1 MFRNV
6 SFYLLLAIML
16 GSQAGF
22 AQSTEGRRLEDCI
35 NYALENNPQIRIA
48 QLQVADANWR
58 IKENKGTGLPQ
69 VSAGISY
76 QYFIQRP
83 GIPASALGFGTSDEK
98 IAFNAFHS
106 LTPSISLNQLFFSNS
121 YRLATKAADYYRV
134 YVNEQLN
141 VTRRTVRNQVI
152 DAYLPALLITENLA
166 ILDKN
171 IANLEKL
178 LAETRAIQQAGFA
191 EQLDVDRLELSL
203 TTLRSERDNLV
214 RQQEMVVN
222 GLKMTMGMPVSE
234 PLALSDNLN
243 QLLANYGSA
252 DLTSELNPQNRPEYV
267 QLRRGRDLGQIQVDL
282 ESKPWMPTVAGF
294 IQYQPGYQG
303 GFGDDTKWFFIPA
316 AVTGISVSMNLWDSG
331 VSKARKQKA
340 MIGIQTIDEQEK
352 LLLNGMQLELANARK
367 QYLNA
372 QERVGNQQKNV
383 ALAQRIY
390 DTTQTK
396 YKAGI
401 GSSLELVSAEQSLY
415 SAQQALMSAQYDLL
429 TAKVAVQKALGTA
442 N

>member
-1 MFRNV
+1 M
-6 SFYLLLAIML
+6 
-16 GSQAGF
+16 
-22 AQSTEGRRLEDCI
+22 
-35 NYALENNPQIRIA
+35 
-48 QLQVADANWR
+48 
-58 IKENKGTGLPQ
+58 
-69 VSAGISY
+69 
-76 QYFIQRP
+76 
-83 GIPASALGFGTSDEK
+83 
-98 IAFNAFHS
+98 
-106 LTPSISLNQLFFSNS
+106 
-121 YRLATKAADYYRV
+121 
-134 YVNEQLN
+134 
-141 VTRRTVRNQVI
+141 
-152 DAYLPALLITENLA
+152 
-166 ILDKN
+166 
-171 IANLEKL
+171 
-178 LAETRAIQQAGFA
+178 
-191 EQLDVDRLELSL
+191 
-203 TTLRSERDNLV
+203 